1 MAVVVSPDK
10 FKGSL
15 TAAEAAEAIEA
26 GSRRA
31 RADVEV
37 TRLPVADGGDGTLAT
52 MVAAGARR
60 IPVTATGPTGALVD
74 AAIAVAGDTA
84 LVEMAEVSKLRRQPG
99 GRFDP
104 LHATTYGTGQLIAA
118 ALDLG
123 VARLVLGIGG
133 SATTDGG
140 TGMASALGAR
150 FLDREGRPWHL
161 VGRRCCRWRR
171 SSGTGST
178 RALPVSR

>member
-1 MAVVVSPDK
+1 MPGMAEAGGVVVSPDK

-26 GSRRA
+26 GLHRA

-37 TRLPVADGGDGTLAT
+37 TRLPVADGGDGTLA

-60 IPVTATGPTGALVD
+60 IPVTATGPTGAPVD

-84 LVEMAEVSKLRRQPG
+84 LVEMAEASGLRRLPG

-104 LHATTYGTGQLIAA
+104 LHATTYGTGELIAV

-140 TGMASALGAR
+140 TGMASALVPRPRQGRQALAPGGAA
-150 FLDREGRPWHL
+150 LL
-161 VGRRCCRWRR
+161 ARRGQLR
-171 SSGTGST
+171 
-178 RALPVSR
+178 